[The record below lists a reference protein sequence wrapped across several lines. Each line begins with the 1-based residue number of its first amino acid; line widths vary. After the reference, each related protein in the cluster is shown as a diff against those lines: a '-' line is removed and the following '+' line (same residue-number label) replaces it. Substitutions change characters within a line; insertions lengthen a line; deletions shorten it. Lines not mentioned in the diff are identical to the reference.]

1 VVEVVEGNEVS
12 LQKALQMLHK
22 NEDDYVAIL
31 FYASWCPFSGPFK
44 PSFSVL
50 SSIFPSIPHFAIEDS
65 SVRPSHLSKYG
76 VHGFPT
82 LMLVNSTMRMRY
94 QGSRSMDSLL
104 SFYGDIT
111 GMEAAGADGVLL
123 DKIGCSG
130 NNDEGKINQEA
141 CPFPW
146 AKSPENLLQQETYLA
161 LATFFVILRI
171 LYLAFPTLR
180 RCAQLAWRR
189 YIINASLSS
198 LWERPLLHLKSA
210 MHLLNSLIEPCKKG
224 NLQEGAKNAK
234 AWASQSLATVS
245 LGDSSSSRD
254 VSLH

>member
-1 VVEVVEGNEVS
+1 
-12 LQKALQMLHK
+12 
-22 NEDDYVAIL
+22 
-31 FYASWCPFSGPFK
+31 
-44 PSFSVL
+44 
-50 SSIFPSIPHFAIEDS
+50 
-65 SVRPSHLSKYG
+65 
-76 VHGFPT
+76 
-82 LMLVNSTMRMRY
+82 
-94 QGSRSMDSLL
+94 
-104 SFYGDIT
+104 
-111 GMEAAGADGVLL
+111 MEAAGADGVLL

-130 NNDEGKINQEA
+130 NDEKDEINQET

-161 LATFFVILRI
+161 LATIFVILRI

-180 RCAQLAWRR
+180 NYAQLAWRR
-189 YIINASLSS
+189 YIINASSSS
-198 LWERPLLHLKSA
+198 LWERPILHLKSV

-245 LGDSSSSRD
+245 FGDSSSSRD